1 MKQRRTEW
9 ILSLARAASLASLVL
24 PACGGEA
31 AVATRAPAAAPP
43 LAAPPASVVADP
55 RDVAD
60 TPGATA
66 SSIPTPAPAPAP
78 GSTANVDSTA
88 SAPLPPPRPT
98 TLRLGDGEL
107 AAGDEACEKG
117 DLDAARK
124 HYAAAP
130 RGVAS
135 TVGLARVRIARVDVP
150 LDYAAAKGNA
160 EVAAAAADLLR
171 ATRAVP
177 PFGPA
182 FVELGR
188 ARLLLGDAPGAI
200 GALQKGTQLLPD
212 EPEAH
217 SQLGVALLAT
227 GHAADA
233 VRELARAEQLDPG
246 SAARRGNL
254 GTALMMAG
262 RTREAIGEYE
272 TRARMDDGDAR
283 AHSDLGTALLATQ
296 DLERALSEL
305 ERAVKLDPQRPSAHS
320 NLGYALQQA
329 GKMAPAV
336 AEYREALRL
345 DPKLVSAWIN
355 LATALARDPKTRREA
370 RADLERARLLSPG
383 RSGESR
389 TPRRALSSSVLDLA
403 ERHPLALRPATAS
416 SPFRQAKREVGK
428 GPGSAGVAPRTDA
441 LAVEAFRWHWDA

>member
-1 MKQRRTEW
+1 MKRRRSDTVAW
-9 ILSLARAASLASLVL
+9 LRWAGPAVGLVL
-24 PACGGEA
+24 AACGGEA
-31 AVATRAPAAAPP
+31 APATRAPSAMASVPDHPVSTVADPRDMVDAPPERTAPAAAPASTP
-43 LAAPPASVVADP
+43 RPAVSA
-55 RDVAD
+55 
-60 TPGATA
+60 
-66 SSIPTPAPAPAP
+66 
-78 GSTANVDSTA
+78 DSTA
-88 SAPLPPPRPT
+88 SAPLPPPRPKT
-98 TLRLGDGEL
+98 IHLGDGEL

-117 DLDAARK
+117 DLDAARR

-160 EVAAAAADLLR
+160 EVGAAAAELQR
-171 ATRAVP
+171 ATVAGP
-177 PFGPA
+177 AFGAA

-188 ARLLLGDAPGAI
+188 ARLLLGDAAGAI

-233 VRELARAEQLDPG
+233 VRELTRAEQLDPG

-262 RTREAIGEYE
+262 RTKEAIGEYE
-272 TRARMDDGDAR
+272 ARARMDDGDAR

-305 ERAVKLDPQRPSAHS
+305 QRAVQLDPQRPSAHS

-329 GKMAPAV
+329 GKMDPAV

-370 RADLERARLLSPG
+370 RADLERARALSPDD
-383 RSGESR
+383 
-389 TPRRALSSSVLDLA
+389 PRVKANLEELDAL
-403 ERHPLALRPATAS
+403 E
-416 SPFRQAKREVGK
+416 K
-428 GPGSAGVAPRTDA
+428 GPPVAAP
-441 LAVEAFRWHWDA
+441 